1 MAKNTYKLW
10 QKVKTMQNLYKIA
23 FLLFLG
29 FSAQA
34 QEILTLE
41 DAVKISLENNYDI
54 KIAQNNLK
62 IDETNNN
69 LGNAGLLPSIS
80 ANLSNSNSIIDTKQT
95 QSGGTVRELDGAK
108 NMNLSYGVGLDWTI
122 FDGMRMFSRR
132 EQLKTIAEQ
141 GKSELQAAILTKI
154 SDVYLTYYD
163 LAQQQQMMAS
173 LDTAIVI
180 SNQRV
185 ETAKNRFSI
194 GKASKLEVLNAQ
206 VDLNTDISLLLK
218 QKELYRIT
226 KIRMNEL
233 LVRDAQTDFKVKQE
247 ISVEENLD
255 FNELKTTAE
264 KQNPQLQATILNKK
278 VADLNLKQVKGNRY
292 PTVRINSGY
301 NFTRS
306 EASLGFVTQSSGQG
320 FVYGVTA
327 SIPIFNG
334 FTQNKNEKV
343 AKYQVENANFLV
355 EQQKQSLT
363 TQLASLYASY
373 QTNLELVKVEEKNLE
388 IAKQNLDITLAKF
401 KIGTIAT
408 IEFRTAQQNFVEAAV
423 RYSNAQYVTKLSEI
437 NLKEL
442 AGTLKLN

>member
-1 MAKNTYKLW
+1 MR
-10 QKVKTMQNLYKIA
+10 NLYTIA
-23 FLLFLG
+23 FLLFLA

-41 DAVKISLENNYDI
+41 KAVKIALENNYDI

-62 IDETNNN
+62 IDATNNN
-69 LGNAGLLPSIS
+69 LGNAGFLPSVT
-80 ANLSNSNSIIDTKQT
+80 ANLTNNNSQIDTKQT
-95 QSGGTVRELDGAK
+95 QAGGTVKELDGAK
-108 NMNLSYGVGLDWTI
+108 NMSLSYGVALDWTI

-132 EQLKTIAEQ
+132 EQLKVLEEQ
-141 GKSELQAAILTKI
+141 GKSEVQAAILTKI
-154 SDVYLTYYD
+154 SDVYLTYFD

-173 LDTAIVI
+173 IDTAIVI

-185 ETAKNRFSI
+185 TTAKNRFTI

-206 VDLNTDISLLLK
+206 VDLNTDLSLLLK

-233 LVRDAQTDFKVKQE
+233 LVQDVQTDFKVNPE
-247 ISVEENLD
+247 ITIEQNLD

-264 KQNPQLQATILNKK
+264 KQNPQLQAQILTKK

-292 PTVRINSGY
+292 PTVRLTSGY

-320 FVYGVTA
+320 FVYGVSA
-327 SIPIFNG
+327 SLPIFNG
-334 FTQNKNEKV
+334 FLQNKNEKV
-343 AKYQVENANFLV
+343 AKYQVENANYVL
-355 EQQKQSLT
+355 EQQKLSLT
-363 TQLASLYASY
+363 SQLATLYTSY
-373 QTNLELVKVEEKNLE
+373 QTNLELVKVEEKNVE
-388 IAKQNLDITLAKF
+388 IARQNLDITLAKF
-401 KIGTIAT
+401 KIGTITT
-408 IEFRTAQQNFVEAAV
+408 IEFRSAQQNFVEASV